1 MFAIYKRELRS
12 YFITPLGYIF
22 AGMFLAVSGLVFS
35 FLILNADSSGS
46 YSYEN
51 ISDYFIVLLFIFSIL
66 IPLLTMKLFSEE
78 KKQRT
83 EQLLMTTPVTLT
95 GVVFAKYLAALTI
108 FAGTLFVNSFN
119 YILLFR
125 YGSPNLAVI
134 LSNILGLFLIG
145 ASFIAVGLFLS
156 SITEN
161 QLIAAISSMAVVV
174 SLLLISFLAN
184 YIETEFF
191 RVVLK
196 WFSVVD
202 RYSPFTVGYFDIPA
216 LIYFVSFSGVFLFLT
231 VRVYEKR
238 RWS

>member
-12 YFITPLGYIF
+12 YFITPIGYIF

-191 RVVLK
+191 RVILK

>member
-12 YFITPLGYIF
+12 YFITPIGYIF

-83 EQLLMTTPVTLT
+83 EQLLMTTPITLT
-95 GVVFAKYLAALTI
+95 GIVFAKYLAALTI
-108 FAGTLFVNSFN
+108 FAGTLLVNSFN

-161 QLIAAISSMAVVV
+161 QLIAAVSSMAVVV

>member
-35 FLILNADSSGS
+35 FLILSTDSSGS
-46 YSYEN
+46 YSYDN
-51 ISDYFIVLLFIFSIL
+51 ISEYFIALLFIFSIL

-83 EQLLMTTPVTLT
+83 EQLLMTTPVTLP

-108 FAGTLFVNSFN
+108 FAATLLVNSFN

-125 YGSPNLAVI
+125 YGSPNLAVL

-145 ASFIAVGLFLS
+145 SAFIAVGLFLS

-161 QLIAAISSMAVVV
+161 QLIAAVSSMAVVV

-184 YIETEFF
+184 YIEQEFF

-196 WFSVVD
+196 WFSVID
-202 RYSPFTVGYFDIPA
+202 RYSPFTVGYFDIPS
-216 LIYFVSFSGVFLFLT
+216 LVYFVSFACVFLFLT